1 VKAFGKKGCASFRAA
16 VYNLRFMEAIF
27 FAAILAG
34 VIAGLAIWL
43 ILRTHAATLQE
54 RLVGRDARIV
64 ELETRI
70 GEEIG
75 QGSRAQAELARAN
88 QELATLE
95 TRLTEERKATAEK
108 LDLLNETQAK
118 LSDAFKALSAE
129 ALKSN
134 NESFLNL
141 AGATLEKFQQ
151 GARHDLETRQ
161 NAIDQL
167 VKPVRETLQKFDV
180 KIGEIEKARLEAYGG
195 LTQQVRG
202 LADSQQTLQRE
213 TSNLVKALGSPR
225 VRGRWGEVQL
235 RRVVEIAGML
245 EFCDFDQQVHI
256 AGENGALRPDLVV
269 RLPGGKSVVVDAKT
283 PMAAYLEAIEAPD
296 EISRKAKLAE
306 HARSIRE
313 HMNSLGKKAYWE
325 QFQAAPEFV
334 VLFLPGENFYSA
346 ALEQEPALLEQQM
359 EKNRVILA
367 TPTTLIALLHAFAYG
382 WRQEALAANA
392 QAISELGRELYDRIS
407 TMNGHLAKLGG
418 GLKRAVESYNDA
430 IASFDRRVLISARKF
445 RDLKAST
452 SQEIESID
460 PIAVI
465 PRVLSE
471 PAGDD
476 MPKILPPLERL
487 L

>member
-1 VKAFGKKGCASFRAA
+1 MAA
-16 VYNLRFMEAIF
+16 ILI
-27 FAAILAG
+27 AAILAG
-34 VIAGLAIWL
+34 IFSALVVWLA
-43 ILRTHAATLQE
+43 LRTRAATLQE
-54 RLVGRDARIV
+54 RLAGREAKIA
-64 ELETRI
+64 ELEARI
-70 GEEIG
+70 GEEMAAL
-75 QGSRAQAELARAN
+75 SQAESELARLREEGAK
-88 QELATLE
+88 LE
-95 TRLTEERKATAEK
+95 TRLVEERKAAEEK
-108 LDLLNETQAK
+108 LGLLNETQAK

-151 GARHDLETRQ
+151 GARSDLEKRQ

-167 VKPVRETLQKFDV
+167 VKPVRETLQKFDT

-213 TSNLVKALGSPR
+213 TSNLIKALGSPR

-245 EFCDFDQQVHI
+245 EFCDFDQQVHVADE
-256 AGENGALRPDLVV
+256 AGGVLRPDLVV

-296 EISRKAKLAE
+296 EATRKAKLVE

-325 QFQAAPEFV
+325 QFQPAPEFV

-382 WRQEALAANA
+382 WRQEALAENA
-392 QAISELGRELYDRIS
+392 QAISELGRELYDRIA
-407 TMNGHLAKLGG
+407 TMNTHLAKLGG
-418 GLKRAVESYNDA
+418 GLKRAVESYNEA
-430 IASFDRRVLISARKF
+430 IASFDRRVLVSARKF
-445 RDLKAST
+445 RDLKASNAAA
-452 SQEIESID
+452 EIESVD
-460 PIAVI
+460 PIEVI
-465 PRVLSE
+465 PRVLTDGRSE
-471 PAGDD
+471 EVKGGE
-476 MPKILPPLERL
+476 LPGGEKDS
-487 L
+487 

>member
-1 VKAFGKKGCASFRAA
+1 MG
-16 VYNLRFMEAIF
+16 AIF
-27 FAAILAG
+27 FSALIAAA
-34 VIAGLAIWL
+34 VAGLGTWL
-43 ILRTHAATLQE
+43 VLRARAATLHE
-54 RLVGRDARIV
+54 RLSARDAKIA
-64 ELETRI
+64 ELEARL

-75 QGSRAQAELARAN
+75 QVSLLQAELAQAHRDSI
-88 QELATLE
+88 QLE
-95 TRLTEERKATAEK
+95 TRVVGERQAMEEKIG
-108 LDLLNETQAK
+108 LLNDTQAR

-134 NESFLNL
+134 NESFLKL
-141 AGATLEKFQQ
+141 AHANLEKFQA
-151 GARHDLETRQ
+151 GARSDLEKRQ
-161 NAIDQL
+161 TAIDQL
-167 VKPVRETLQKFDV
+167 VKPVQETLQKFDT

-195 LTQQVRG
+195 LRQQVSG
-202 LADSQQTLQRE
+202 LADSQQTLQRA
-213 TSNLVKALGSPR
+213 TSNLAKALGSPG

-256 AGENGALRPDLVV
+256 VGEESALRPDMVV

-296 EISRKAKLAE
+296 EASRKAKLVE

-325 QFQAAPEFV
+325 QFQPAPEFV

-392 QAISELGRELYDRIS
+392 QAISQLGRELYDRIN

-430 IASFDRRVLISARKF
+430 IASFDRRVLVSARKF
-445 RDLKAST
+445 RELKASNAA
-452 SQEIESID
+452 QEIESVD
-460 PIAVI
+460 PIEVI
-465 PRVLSE
+465 PRALAE
-471 PAGDD
+471 PASEESTLNNH
-476 MPKILPPLERL
+476 PNEISP
-487 L
+487 